1 MNAIVPSW
9 CRIRRAFRGWLLP
22 FFLFTTLSRPP
33 AVSAAEMTLT
43 EYQVKAL
50 FLLNFTKYVEWPEV
64 AFSTTNAPV
73 TIGLYGGGRFLE
85 IVKKAAASKTVNGRP
100 ILVEAIEKGMAPEK
114 CQMLFISDSEKK
126 LTGQILEKLKGLPVL
141 TVGENDQFLS
151 QGGVVNFVKKD
162 ANIRLEINLD
172 AARQSKLKISSK
184 LLNVADSVTGR
195 AR

>member
-1 MNAIVPSW
+1 
-9 CRIRRAFRGWLLP
+9 
-22 FFLFTTLSRPP
+22 
-33 AVSAAEMTLT
+33 
-43 EYQVKAL
+43 
-50 FLLNFTKYVEWPEV
+50 
-64 AFSTTNAPV
+64 
-73 TIGLYGGGRFLE
+73 
-85 IVKKAAASKTVNGRP
+85 
-100 ILVEAIEKGMAPEK
+100 
-114 CQMLFISDSEKK
+114 MLFISDSEKK